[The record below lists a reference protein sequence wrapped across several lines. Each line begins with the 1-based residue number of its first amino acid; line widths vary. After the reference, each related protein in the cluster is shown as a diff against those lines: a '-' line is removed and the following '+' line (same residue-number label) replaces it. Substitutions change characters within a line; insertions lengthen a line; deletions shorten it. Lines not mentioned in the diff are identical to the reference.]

1 MPAPGDDS
9 SNSPLK
15 AWVRALEMT
24 ASIVRNPTVTLP
36 TCIEALADKFG
47 TATALL
53 SDAESLTYRALAE
66 RCNRYAR
73 WALEQRIAP
82 GDVVGLMMAN
92 GPDYL
97 AVWVGITRTGGIV
110 ALINT
115 QLIGDSLAHAINVV
129 APKQVI
135 IGFGFAAAFT
145 AVRHRIDPGIRCW
158 AHGAGPHGLP
168 RIDEDIASVSGAP
181 LAETQCPLPSI
192 TDRALY
198 IYTSGTTGLPKAAN
212 VSHYRVMQWSHW
224 FAGLLDTRVTDR
236 MYNCLPMYHS
246 VGGVVAVGAT
256 LVNGG
261 SVFLRQGF
269 SVRRFWED
277 IVTKECTLF
286 QYIGELCR
294 FLIHAAPQSRPVE
307 HRIRLCCGNGL
318 RGDIW
323 EPFKERFRIPQIL
336 EFYAATEAN
345 FSLYNCEGK
354 PGAIGRIPSF
364 LAHRFPIALVKFD
377 VEAGKPVRNAAG
389 LCERCATD
397 EVGEAISKISSS
409 GAGAAGS
416 FEGYTDESASELKI
430 LRNVFVAGDAW
441 FRSGDLMRK
450 DGAGFFY
457 FVDRIGDTFRW
468 KGENVSTSE
477 VAEIISAFAGVVD
490 AIVYGVAVPASEG
503 RAGMAAIV
511 CSTAFDVDAFEV
523 HLAERLP
530 DYARP
535 VFLRVLSEIE
545 VTSTFKP
552 KKQDLVRDG
561 YDPATVSDLLYF
573 NDRSR
578 PGFVHLDGALFERIQ
593 GGQVRL

>member
-1 MPAPGDDS
+1 MTTQGDDS

-15 AWVRALEMT
+15 AWVRALAMT
-24 ASIVRNPTVTLP
+24 APIVGHPTVTLP
-36 TCIEALADKFG
+36 TCIESLAEKFG
-47 TATALL
+47 TAPALL
-53 SDAESLTYRALAE
+53 GDAECLTYRALAE

-73 WALEQRIAP
+73 WALGQGIVA
-82 GDVVGLMMAN
+82 GDVVCLMLAN
-92 GPDYL
+92 CPDYMAIWL
-97 AVWVGITRTGGIV
+97 GITRMGGIV

-115 QLIGDSLAHAINVV
+115 QLVGDSLVHAVSVV
-129 APKQVI
+129 TPKHVI
-135 IGFGFAAAFT
+135 VGAEFAAAFA
-145 AVRHRIDPGIRCW
+145 AVRPRLARELQCW
-158 AHGAGPHGLP
+158 AHGAGRHGLS
-168 RIDEDIASVSGAP
+168 RIDAAVSGFSGAT
-181 LAETQCPLPSI
+181 LAESQCPLPSI

-212 VSHYRVMQWSHW
+212 VSHYRLMQWSHW
-224 FAGLLDTRVTDR
+224 FAGLLDTRRTDR

-261 SVFLRQGF
+261 SVFVRQGF
-269 SVRRFWED
+269 SARHFWGD
-277 IVTKECTLF
+277 IVARDCTLF

-294 FLIHAAPQSRPVE
+294 FLLSAPLRRPIE

-323 EPFKERFRIPQIL
+323 EQFKERFHIPQII

-364 LAHRFPIALVKFD
+364 LAHRFPVVLVRFD
-377 VEAGKPVRNAAG
+377 TVAGKPVRNEAG
-389 LCERCATD
+389 LCERCAMN
-397 EVGEAISKISSS
+397 EVGEAISKISENRMD
-409 GAGAAGS
+409 AGGR
-416 FEGYTDESASELKI
+416 FEGYTDKAASDLKI

-457 FVDRIGDTFRW
+457 FVDRVGDTFRW

-477 VAEIISAFAGVVD
+477 VAEIIAACPGVIESI
-490 AIVYGVAVPASEG
+490 AYGVAIPGTEG
-503 RAGMAAIV
+503 RAGMAAVV
-511 CSTAFDVDAFEV
+511 CDAAFDIGAFERHV
-523 HLAERLP
+523 AERLP
-530 DYARP
+530 EFARP
-535 VFLRVLSEIE
+535 VFLRILGEIAI
-545 VTSTFKP
+545 TATFKP

-561 YDPATVSDLLYF
+561 YDPTATTDAIYF

-578 PGFVHLDGALFERIQ
+578 QAYVKLEAALFERIQ
-593 GGQVRL
+593 GGQLRL

>member
-1 MPAPGDDS
+1 
-9 SNSPLK
+9 
-15 AWVRALEMT
+15 
-24 ASIVRNPTVTLP
+24 
-36 TCIEALADKFG
+36 
-47 TATALL
+47 
-53 SDAESLTYRALAE
+53 
-66 RCNRYAR
+66 
-73 WALEQRIAP
+73 
-82 GDVVGLMMAN
+82 
-92 GPDYL
+92 
-97 AVWVGITRTGGIV
+97 
-110 ALINT
+110 
-115 QLIGDSLAHAINVV
+115 
-129 APKQVI
+129 
-135 IGFGFAAAFT
+135 
-145 AVRHRIDPGIRCW
+145 
-158 AHGAGPHGLP
+158 
-168 RIDEDIASVSGAP
+168 
-181 LAETQCPLPSI
+181 
-192 TDRALY
+192 
-198 IYTSGTTGLPKAAN
+198 
-212 VSHYRVMQWSHW
+212 
-224 FAGLLDTRVTDR
+224 
-236 MYNCLPMYHS
+236 MYHS

-269 SVRRFWED
+269 SARRFWED
-277 IVTKECTLF
+277 IVAQECTLF

-294 FLIHAAPQSRPVE
+294 FLMHAAPQPRPVE

-323 EPFKERFRIPQIL
+323 ESFKERFRIPQIL

-377 VEAGKPVRNAAG
+377 VEAGKPMRNAAG

-409 GAGAAGS
+409 GAGAAGA
-416 FEGYTDESASELKI
+416 FEGYSDESASELKI

-450 DGAGFFY
+450 DSAGFFY

-490 AIVYGVAVPASEG
+490 SIVYGVAIPAIEG

-511 CSTAFDVDAFEV
+511 SSAAFDVGAFEQ
-523 HLAERLP
+523 HLAARLP

-535 VFLRVLSEIE
+535 VFLRILGEIE

-552 KKQDLVRDG
+552 KKQDLARDG
-561 YDPATVSDLLYF
+561 YDPAAVSDLLYF
-573 NDRSR
+573 YDRSR
-578 PGFVHLDGALFERIQ
+578 PGFVRLDEALFERIQ
-593 GGQVRL
+593 GGQVRV

>member
-24 ASIVRNPTVTLP
+24 APIVRNPTVTLP
-36 TCIEALADKFG
+36 TCIEALAEKFG

-53 SDAESLTYRALAE
+53 SDAESLTYRALAQ

-92 GPDYL
+92 APDYL
-97 AVWVGITRTGGIV
+97 AIWLGITRTGGIV

-135 IGFGFAAAFT
+135 VGAAFAAAVT
-145 AVRHRIDPGIRCW
+145 AVRHRIDREIPCW
-158 AHGAGPHGLP
+158 AYGAGPHGLA
-168 RIDEDIASVSGAP
+168 RIDDDIASVSGTP
-181 LAETQCPLPSI
+181 LADTQCPLPSI

-224 FAGLLDTRVTDR
+224 FAGLLDTRVTDC

-269 SVRRFWED
+269 SARRFWED
-277 IVTKECTLF
+277 IAAQECTLF

-294 FLIHAAPQSRPVE
+294 FLMHAAPQPRPVE

-323 EPFKERFRIPQIL
+323 ESFKERFRIPQIL

-409 GAGAAGS
+409 GAGAAGA
-416 FEGYTDESASELKI
+416 FEGYSDESASELKI

-450 DGAGFFY
+450 DSAGFFY

-490 AIVYGVAVPASEG
+490 SIVYGVAIPAIEG

-511 CSTAFDVDAFEV
+511 SGAAFDVGAFAQ

-535 VFLRVLSEIE
+535 VFLRILGEIA

-552 KKQDLVRDG
+552 KKQDLARDG
-561 YDPATVSDLLYF
+561 YDPAAVSDLLYF
-573 NDRSR
+573 YDRSR
-578 PGFVHLDGALFERIQ
+578 PGFVRLDEALFERIQ
-593 GGQVRL
+593 GGQVRV

>member
-1 MPAPGDDS
+1 MSARDDDS

-15 AWVRALEMT
+15 AWVRALAMT
-24 ASIVRNPTVTLP
+24 APIARNPTVTLP
-36 TCIEALADKFG
+36 VCIDVFAQKFG
-47 TATALL
+47 AAPALL
-53 SDAESLTYRALAE
+53 SAAESLSYRQLAE

-73 WALEQRIAP
+73 WALEQRIVP
-82 GDVVGLMMAN
+82 GDVVCLMMGN

-97 AVWVGITRTGGIV
+97 AIWLGITRTGGIV

-115 QLIGDSLAHAINVV
+115 ELVGDSLVHAVGVV

-135 IGFGFAAAFT
+135 VGAEYAPVFA
-145 AVRHRIDPGIRCW
+145 AVRHRLAPRMQCW
-158 AHGAGPHGLP
+158 AHGAGDHGLS
-168 RIDEDIASVSGAP
+168 RIDAAIEGARGTA
-181 LAETQCPLPSI
+181 LADAECAPPAL

-198 IYTSGTTGLPKAAN
+198 IYTSGTTGLPKAVN

-224 FAGLLDTRVTDR
+224 FAGLLDTRAADR

-246 VGGVVAVGAT
+246 VGGVVAIGAA
-256 LVNGG
+256 LVSGG

-269 SVRRFWED
+269 SARRFWQD
-277 IVTKECTLF
+277 IVTQECTLF

-294 FLIHAAPQSRPVE
+294 FLLRSAPEQQPVE
-307 HRIRLCCGNGL
+307 HHIRVCCGNGL
-318 RGDIW
+318 AGDIW

-354 PGAIGRIPSF
+354 PGAIGRIPAF
-364 LAHRFPIALVKFD
+364 LAHRFPVALVRFD
-377 VEAGKPVRNAAG
+377 VASGKPVRNAARF
-389 LCERCATD
+389 CERCATG
-397 EVGEAISKISSS
+397 EAGEAISRVAANRADP
-409 GAGAAGS
+409 AGR
-416 FEGYTDESASELKI
+416 FEGYSDAAASELKI

-477 VAEIISAFAGVVD
+477 VGAVIAACPGVIE
-490 AIVYGVAVPASEG
+490 AIVYGVAIPAAEG
-503 RAGMAAIV
+503 RAGMAAVV
-511 CSTAFDVDAFEV
+511 CSAAFEIGAFER

-530 DYARP
+530 GHAHP
-535 VFLRVLSEIE
+535 VFLRVRSELE
-545 VTSTFKP
+545 VTPTFKL
-552 KKQDLVRDG
+552 KKQDLAREG
-561 YDPATVSDLLYF
+561 YDPAATSDALYF
-573 NDRSR
+573 NDRVGA
-578 PGFVHLDGALFERIQ
+578 GFVRLDGTLFERIQ
-593 GGQVRL
+593 GGQLRL

>member
-1 MPAPGDDS
+1 MTPPGHDS

-24 ASIVRNPTVTLP
+24 APIVRNPTTTLP
-36 TCIEALADKFG
+36 TCIDALAEKFG
-47 TATALL
+47 TSLALL

-73 WALEQRIAP
+73 WALEQRIVA
-82 GDVVGLMMAN
+82 GDVLCLMMAN

-97 AVWVGITRTGGIV
+97 AIWLGITRTGAIV

-115 QLIGDSLAHAINVV
+115 QLVGDSLVHAVSVV
-129 APKQVI
+129 APKHVI
-135 IGFGFAAAFT
+135 VGAEFAAPFA
-145 AVRHRIDPGIRCW
+145 AVRSRLAPQIQCW
-158 AHGAGPHGLP
+158 AHGAGRHGLP
-168 RIDEDIASVSGAP
+168 RIDAAICDSSGATI
-181 LAETQCPLPSI
+181 ADSECPLPSI

-224 FAGLLDTRVTDR
+224 FAGLLDTRSTDR

-261 SVFLRQGF
+261 SIFLRHGF
-269 SVRRFWED
+269 SVRRFWDD
-277 IVTKECTLF
+277 ILAWDCTLF

-294 FLIHAAPQSRPVE
+294 FLVQSAPQPRTSE

-323 EPFKERFRIPQIL
+323 ESFKERFRIPQIL

-364 LAHRFPIALVKFD
+364 LAHRFPVALVRFD
-377 VEAGKPVRNAAG
+377 PIAGMPVRNEAG
-389 LCERCATD
+389 FCERCSTD
-397 EVGEAISKISSS
+397 EVGEAISKLSENQMD
-409 GAGAAGS
+409 AGGR
-416 FEGYTDESASELKI
+416 FEGYTDKRASDLKI
-430 LRNVFVAGDAW
+430 LRNVFVDGDAW

-457 FVDRIGDTFRW
+457 FVDRVGDTFRW

-477 VAEIISAFAGVVD
+477 VAEIILACPGVVE
-490 AIVYGVAVPASEG
+490 ALAYGVAIPGTEG

-511 CSTAFDVDAFEV
+511 CDEGFNVDALER
-523 HLAERLP
+523 HIAQRLP

-535 VFLRVLSEIE
+535 VFLRILDKIS

-552 KKQDLVRDG
+552 KKQDLVREG
-561 YDPATVSDLLYF
+561 YDPTATTDTIYF
-573 NDRSR
+573 YDRSR
-578 PGFVHLDGALFERIQ
+578 QAFVNLDVELFERIQ
-593 GGQVRL
+593 SAQRRL